1 MPAEPKPST
10 KVRAR
15 SKPTFVAAGRVM
27 RPHGVRGE
35 LLVEPVSDLMR
46 SLQAGTQVFLGPR
59 HKPAKV
65 ASARLH
71 GRRWL
76 VRLDGCDDREDA
88 ELWRGAALGVRV
100 DDLPPLPEGEY
111 FYWQILGMQV
121 VTEDGRVLGRIDE
134 ILETGANDVY
144 IVRSPDQPEVLLPAI
159 QSVVRQVD
167 LIAGKM
173 KVHLIP
179 GLIPGE

>member
-1 MPAEPKPST
+1 MPAETKPSN
-10 KVRAR
+10 RAR
-15 SKPTFVAAGRVM
+15 ARNQPTFVAAGRVM

-35 LLVEPVSDLMR
+35 LLVEAVSDLMR
-46 SLQAGTQVFLGPR
+46 SLQAGSQVFLGSR

-65 ASARLH
+65 TSARLH

-76 VRLDGCDDREDA
+76 VRLEGCADRESA
-88 ELWRGAALGVRV
+88 EHFRGAELGVRV

-121 VTEDGRVLGRIDE
+121 VTEDGRILGRIEE

-159 QSVVRQVD
+159 QSVVRQID
-167 LIAGKM
+167 LSAGEM
-173 KVHLIP
+173 KVRLIP
-179 GLIPGE
+179 GLIPED